1 MNLSKK
7 KKLLFFINSYS
18 DYLNDFVNKLSNS
31 YEVKV
36 FLTKKNTTFT
46 NYNLPSKKYILINL
60 KNFKKNIDQ
69 FSPQIILVG
78 GFKHFLIN
86 KIIKYKNTHNVKL
99 LLWLER
105 LNKNFIF
112 KRNIYSVLYR
122 HIFDSSDGILAIGK
136 EAYKYYRKL
145 NKNTFLL
152 PYNIDFKTFKK
163 NKCKKKD
170 INILYVGQLIERK
183 GINEILNGLN
193 ELNYFIKKKLKITF
207 VGNGFLKNKILLFKK
222 KNKMPFIK
230 LYTFLERKRLINIY
244 RRNNIFIFP
253 SLYDGWGVAPVEAM
267 ASRMALIISKNCGVT
282 EFIKNKKNGIVI
294 ESNSKN
300 ISNAIEYYY
309 KNPNNI
315 INHGNKNFL
324 LSKKSL
330 LNSSIAAKTFINS
343 IKKI

>member
-1 MNLSKK
+1 MAVHGGADIVNEGLVFCMDGASK
-7 KKLLFFINSYS
+7 NC
-18 DYLNDFVNKLSNS
+18 NNG
-31 YEVKV
+31 
-36 FLTKKNTTFT
+36 TT
-46 NYNLPSKKYILINL
+46 
-60 KNFKKNIDQ
+60 
-69 FSPQIILVG
+69 
-78 GFKHFLIN
+78 
-86 KIIKYKNTHNVKL
+86 
-99 LLWLER
+99 
-105 LNKNFIF
+105 
-112 KRNIYSVLYR
+112 
-122 HIFDSSDGILAIGK
+122 
-136 EAYKYYRKL
+136 
-145 NKNTFLL
+145 
-152 PYNIDFKTFKK
+152 
-163 NKCKKKD
+163 
-170 INILYVGQLIERK
+170 
-183 GINEILNGLN
+183 INEILNGLN

>member
-1 MNLSKK
+1 
-7 KKLLFFINSYS
+7 
-18 DYLNDFVNKLSNS
+18 
-31 YEVKV
+31 
-36 FLTKKNTTFT
+36 
-46 NYNLPSKKYILINL
+46 
-60 KNFKKNIDQ
+60 
-69 FSPQIILVG
+69 
-78 GFKHFLIN
+78 
-86 KIIKYKNTHNVKL
+86 
-99 LLWLER
+99 
-105 LNKNFIF
+105 
-112 KRNIYSVLYR
+112 
-122 HIFDSSDGILAIGK
+122 
-136 EAYKYYRKL
+136 
-145 NKNTFLL
+145 
-152 PYNIDFKTFKK
+152 
-163 NKCKKKD
+163 
-170 INILYVGQLIERK
+170 
-183 GINEILNGLN
+183 
-193 ELNYFIKKKLKITF
+193 
-207 VGNGFLKNKILLFKK
+207 
-222 KNKMPFIK
+222 MPFIK